1 MEVDKLDIDKLQNL
15 ASGLSSLKYQID
27 KLDIGKLKIT
37 PIDLTKLSDV
47 VKLMLL
53 KRLYM
58 VNWLKKLMPLILE
71 NLLKNRLRSKIKDIE
86 DRITDI
92 TNLATTAALTAV
104 EDKVPNVNALVKK
117 QTMITK

>member
-1 MEVDKLDIDKLQNL
+1 MEVDKLDIDILQNL
-15 ASGLSSLKYQID
+15 ASGLSSLKDQID
-27 KLDIGKLKIT
+27 KLDIGELKIT